1 MFAFRRN
8 SSWRGTTPWAA
19 AAFLGGFRR
28 GWRRWTGLAGA
39 GRQGDVGA
47 FEEPGHVRRGVG
59 AHEPVGGSVV
69 DAHLLQSVEIAQ
81 QFLPF
86 RNEAGLA
93 GEVVE
98 MLLHRERQEGAEDV
112 AADGGVGGMED
123 RAGAHNRLGSAE
135 EVLDL
140 EEIAV
145 AQDRLKRSDLC
156 VGAQDEDPVEARL
169 LGELAG
175 VDLE

>member
-1 MFAFRRN
+1 M
-8 SSWRGTTPWAA
+8 
-19 AAFLGGFRR
+19 
-28 GWRRWTGLAGA
+28 
-39 GRQGDVGA
+39 GA
-47 FEEPGHVRRGVG
+47 FEKPGHVRRGVG

-81 QFLPF
+81 QLLPF
-86 RNEAGLA
+86 RREAGLA
-93 GEVVE
+93 DEIIE
-98 MLLHRERQEGAEDV
+98 MLLHRQRQEGAEDV

-123 RAGAHNRLGSAE
+123 RPGAHDRLGPAE

-145 AQDRLKRSDLC
+145 AQHRLQWRHPG
-156 VGAQDEDPVEARL
+156 VGAKHEDSVEARL